1 MNIENWHA
9 ILHLFIGHKTAMS
22 IFSTSVCGT
31 QTRHVNF
38 QHICLWDTNRPCQFS
53 AHLFVGHKQ
62 AMSIFSTSV
71 CGTQIGQVHIWHI
84 CSWDTNRPCAFRH
97 ICLWDTNRPCQ
108 FLACLFME
116 HKQAKSIFGSPV
128 HRTQTGHVYF
138 FDTPI
143 HGTQTDHVNFD
154 HIYS

>member
-9 ILHLFIGHKTAMS
+9 ILHLFIGHKT
-22 IFSTSVCGT
+22 
-31 QTRHVNF
+31 
-38 QHICLWDTNRPCQFS
+38 
-53 AHLFVGHKQ
+53 

-154 HIYS
+154 HIYSQEPNWPCQFSAYLFMGHSQAMSIFGTGVFFFNQLLYTKTIKK